1 MKEEEI
7 SIPTPVEAD
16 RKTPWDEMDEKPEGI
31 VGLIKETRDIL
42 HKIDEREQ
50 LAIEHGKRP

>member
-16 RKTPWDEMDEKPEGI
+16 RKMPWDEEDEKPEGI
-31 VGLIKETRDIL
+31 VGLIKEI
-42 HKIDEREQ
+42 KEKFKKADEKEKDVRE
-50 LAIEHGKRP
+50 RR